1 MIHVNSVQQLG
12 TRCCKTPPAYHYP
25 HTNTPAVMSF
35 LFIITLGIITLI
47 ALLMVIVILLQSGQ
61 GGGLAG
67 IASSAGT
74 RQVLGTRQAP
84 DLLEKITWVLGT
96 AFIVLCI
103 LINFLIQN
111 EGPQESVI
119 QQQAPQSQQQ
129 QQQIPAPGE
138 GSDAAPLPGDDG
150 SQQQD

>member
-1 MIHVNSVQQLG
+1 MIYVNSVQQLG
-12 TRCCKTPPAYHYP
+12 TRCCKTSPAYHYP

-138 GSDAAPLPGDDG
+138 GSDAAPLPDDDG

>member
-1 MIHVNSVQQLG
+1 
-12 TRCCKTPPAYHYP
+12 
-25 HTNTPAVMSF
+25 MSF
-35 LFIITLGIITLI
+35 PFIITLGIITLI
-47 ALLMVIVILLQSGQ
+47 ALLMIIVILLQSGQ

-103 LINFLIQN
+103 LINFMIQN
-111 EGPQESVI
+111 EGPEESII
-119 QQQAPQSQQQ
+119 QQGASQQQ
-129 QQQIPAPGE
+129 QQMPAAPNG
-138 GSDAAPLPGDDG
+138 GDAAPLPGSNGDASSSG
-150 SQQQD
+150 SNP